1 MTDAL
6 EIYIIE
12 ARKAKKYAS
21 SEKNTLNSWI
31 EFINNPEVNVDMDN
45 KKIKKAK
52 KVLEEIS
59 QDEREQRLTE
69 LRQKYI
75 MDQHSIY
82 DAGYYKGIEAGI
94 EKGIK
99 KGIEQGIDQGIK
111 QGTEQERIKI
121 IKQMYAQKLEI
132 EKIAEIMGVAEEEVN
147 KIINQE

>member
-1 MTDAL
+1 
-6 EIYIIE
+6 
-12 ARKAKKYAS
+12 
-21 SEKNTLNSWI
+21 
-31 EFINNPEVNVDMDN
+31 
-45 KKIKKAK
+45 
-52 KVLEEIS
+52 
-59 QDEREQRLTE
+59 
-69 LRQKYI
+69 

-121 IKQMYAQKLEI
+121 IKQVYAQKLEI